1 MSFQGRVALIK
12 SNKETQKQLNPL
24 VTIIIPTFNR
34 LNWLSVC
41 LDSIKAQ
48 TYPHIETLVI
58 DDGSTDGT
66 AAWLKSQTE
75 YSFARLHEQP
85 RNGGASVARNDG
97 IRRAQGQF
105 IAFIDSDDALL
116 PNHIE
121 TAMKIFEEYP
131 NTGLFCCDSTIID
144 SVGKVLFNGRT
155 WHQIQSEQKKLPVQ
169 TGFRSLYN
177 IFEFSHIFPGFTLP
191 KAVFERIGYFDQSLF
206 PMDDYDLSL
215 RVAGAGYG
223 VYYCNEPLA
232 LRREHTAQCS
242 GVANSIDTCRKQ
254 IHTLHAALQRNPELR
269 VDPSAVKRRLASAKM
284 ELALSRMRSGE
295 TAGGFRTLLQAV
307 AADPAQLFQVAHL
320 GRRRLRR
327 MVASA

>member
-1 MSFQGRVALIK
+1 MKF
-12 SNKETQKQLNPL
+12 PL
-24 VTIIIPTFNR
+24 VTIIIPIFNR
-34 LNWLSVC
+34 LKWISVC
-41 LDSIKAQ
+41 LDSIKSQ

-66 AAWLKSQTE
+66 VAWLKSQPD
-75 YSFARLHEQP
+75 YSFARVHEQP
-85 RNGGASVARNDG
+85 TNGGASVARNDG
-97 IRRAQGQF
+97 IRLAQGQL

-121 TAMKIFEEYP
+121 KAVNVFREYP

-144 SVGKVLFNGRT
+144 SEGKVHFGGRT
-155 WHQIQSEQKKLPVQ
+155 WHQIQSEQRNHAVQ
-169 TGFRSLYN
+169 NGFRTLSN

-191 KAVFERIGYFDQSLF
+191 KAVFEKVGYFDQTIF

-223 VYYCNEPLA
+223 VYYCDEPLA
-232 LRREHTAQCS
+232 LRREHTGQCS
-242 GVANSIDTCRKQ
+242 GVANSVDTCRKQ
-254 IHTLHAALQRNPELR
+254 MRALHAALQRNPELWN
-269 VDPSAVKRRLASAKM
+269 DSPIVKRRLASAKM
-284 ELALSRMRSGE
+284 ELALSRMRGGE
-295 TAGGFRTLLQAV
+295 PAGGFGTFLQAV
-307 AADPAQLFQVAHL
+307 ATDPGQLFRVAHL